1 MGPTSK
7 DELRIRLL
15 AIFREEA
22 ADHLRAIARDVS
34 ELERETQPAQ
44 VDERLEQLFRTVHTL
59 KGAARSLS
67 IGSVERLCHEIEDL
81 CSEGRQAG
89 AFDAESR
96 ELLRE
101 LTDQLVATTRR
112 ALEAPAPAPVPP
124 PTAAPGRGAEPPP
137 APIPRPPAAPEPPA
151 AAPVSPPPT
160 VATGRKPEAK
170 PAAKAEA
177 KTRAKPDTKPAPRP
191 LELVAPAVEMAG
203 GPGFV
208 RLETTRLQRLGLM
221 AEELIGP
228 RLAMQ
233 ARVDEARDL
242 VGRLASLHADEGS
255 AERHPKELRAAE
267 QTARQFLASLAE
279 DNRTLRGVIDGLV
292 EELRRTRMMP
302 VSELLAVFPA
312 MVDDLAGDVGKD
324 VVWRTRGAD
333 LLIDRQIAERIK
345 DPLIHMVRNAVDHGI
360 EPAEVRAKAGK
371 PAQGVI
377 SLNLEPAEGGRVA
390 IEVAD
395 DGAGID
401 LPALRE
407 AAVRN
412 RFVSRED
419 AARLS
424 DEAVTEMVFES
435 SLSTRTVISPVSGRG
450 LGLAIVRERVERLG
464 GSVHIASTPGKGT
477 VLRLEV
483 PAALANF
490 HGIGA
495 RAGETF
501 VIWPREAVER
511 SLALPEDVCEAAL
524 ARGAV
529 QIDDVLLPFG
539 ALGHVLGQPPEAAPG
554 DRRSLRSCLVIRD
567 KERRGVLAV
576 DEVTGNCEV
585 VVKELRPPLLR
596 VRHVL
601 AAGLLGNGRLG
612 LILRTADVLDTLINH
627 PRRAAPAPRPVRRQG
642 KPRLLVVDDSI
653 TTRAMET
660 GLLEAAGY
668 EVHAASDG
676 MEAWTVLQSGEFD
689 AVISD
694 IDMPRMD
701 GFELTERIR
710 ADARLKQL
718 PIVLVT
724 ALEKREDHERG
735 LRLGANAYM
744 MKSAFDQ
751 SMLIDLVRRVL

>member
-1 MGPTSK
+1 MSTTSK

-22 ADHLRAIARDVS
+22 ADHLRAIAREVS
-34 ELERETQPAQ
+34 GLERETRPAQ
-44 VDERLEQLFRTVHTL
+44 VDEQLEQLFRTVHTL

-67 IGSVERLCHEIEDL
+67 IGSIERLCHEIEDL
-81 CSEGRQAG
+81 CSEGREAG
-89 AFDAESR
+89 AFDPVAR
-96 ELLRE
+96 MLLRE
-101 LTDQLVATTRR
+101 LTDELVHVTRQ
-112 ALEAPAPAPVPP
+112 ALAGPAAAPPAPPEKSAEPPSPP
-124 PTAAPGRGAEPPP
+124 PPPPMPVAPEPPP
-137 APIPRPPAAPEPPA
+137 AAPPPPPAVE
-151 AAPVSPPPT
+151 S
-160 VATGRKPEAK
+160 GRKP
-170 PAAKAEA
+170 
-177 KTRAKPDTKPAPRP
+177 RARPEPRPDPRP
-191 LELVAPAVEMAG
+191 LELVAPAMEMAG

-208 RLETTRLQRLGLM
+208 RLETSRLQRLGLM

-242 VGRLASLHADEGS
+242 VGRLAALHADEGPS
-255 AERHPKELRAAE
+255 ERPKELRAAE
-267 QTARQFLASLAE
+267 QSARQFLASLAE

-302 VSELLAVFPA
+302 ASELLAVFPA
-312 MVDDLAGDVGKD
+312 MVADLAGEIGKD
-324 VVWRTRGAD
+324 VVWRALGAD

-345 DPLIHMVRNAVDHGI
+345 DPLIHIVRNAVDHGI
-360 EPAEVRAKAGK
+360 EPAEARAAAGK
-371 PAQGVI
+371 PAQGVV

-401 LPALRE
+401 LPGLRE

-412 RFVSRED
+412 RFVSREE
-419 AARLS
+419 ATHLS
-424 DEAVTEMVFES
+424 DEAVAEMVFES

-464 GSVHIASTPGKGT
+464 GSVHIASTPGRGT

-495 RAGETF
+495 RAGDAF

-511 SLALPEDVCEAAL
+511 SLALPEDAYEAAL

-539 ALGHVLGQPPEAAPG
+539 SLAHVLGQPPEAAPAG
-554 DRRSLRSCLVIRD
+554 RRGLRSCLVIRY

-627 PRRAAPAPRPVRRQG
+627 PRRAAPAPRPMRRQG

-676 MEAWTVLQSGEFD
+676 MEAWTVLQNGEFD

-710 ADARLKQL
+710 ADARLKRL

>member
-34 ELERETQPAQ
+34 ELEGETLPAQ

-96 ELLRE
+96 ELLRD
-101 LTDQLVATTRR
+101 LTDQLVATTTR
-112 ALEAPAPAPVPP
+112 ALEAPTPAPPP
-124 PTAAPGRGAEPPP
+124 AVAPERSAAPPP
-137 APIPRPPAAPEPPA
+137 APTSPPPASPEPPA
-151 AAPVSPPPT
+151 AAPISPPPT
-160 VATGRKPEAK
+160 VAAGPEPKPS
-170 PAAKAEA
+170 AKAEA
-177 KTRAKPDTKPAPRP
+177 KTKAKPHTKPDPRP
-191 LELVAPAVEMAG
+191 LELVAPAAEATG
-203 GPGFV
+203 GPAFI
-208 RLETTRLQRLGLM
+208 RLETSRLQRLGLM
-221 AEELIGP
+221 TEELIGP

-242 VGRLASLHADEGS
+242 VGRLASLDVDQAS

-267 QTARQFLASLAE
+267 QTARQFLASLTE

-302 VSELLAVFPA
+302 ASELLAVFPA
-312 MVDDLAGDVGKD
+312 MVDDLAGEVGKD
-324 VVWRTRGAD
+324 IVWRTLGAD

-345 DPLIHMVRNAVDHGI
+345 DPLIHIVRNAVDHGI
-360 EPAEVRAKAGK
+360 EPAEARAKAGK

-395 DGAGID
+395 DGAGIN
-401 LPALRE
+401 LSALRE

-419 AARLS
+419 AALLS
-424 DEAVTEMVFES
+424 DEALAEMVFES

-477 VLRLEV
+477 LLRLEV

-495 RAGETF
+495 RAGEAF

-511 SLALPEDVCEAAL
+511 SLALSEEVYEAAQ

-539 ALGHVLGQPPEAAPG
+539 SLAHVLGQPLEAAPAG
-554 DRRSLRSCLVIRD
+554 RRGLRSCLVIRSKD
-567 KERRGVLAV
+567 RRGVLAV
-576 DEVTGNCEV
+576 DEVSGNCEV

-612 LILRTADVLDTLINH
+612 LILRTADVLDTLIDH

-668 EVHAASDG
+668 EVHAAADG
-676 MEAWTVLQSGEFD
+676 MEAWTVLQSGAFD